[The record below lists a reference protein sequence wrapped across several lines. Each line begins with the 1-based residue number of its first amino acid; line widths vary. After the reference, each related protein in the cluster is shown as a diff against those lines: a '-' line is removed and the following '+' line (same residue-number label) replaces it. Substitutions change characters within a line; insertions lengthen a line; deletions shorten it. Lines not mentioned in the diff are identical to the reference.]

1 MSSSRKPT
9 SRRPSPAPITPAAAP
24 AVAAEGPGAEPV
36 ARYTWEEIRARVPA
50 ADAKT
55 LARYPVAATPNELIK
70 EGATLRSER
79 ILTDLRL
86 WLGDIVAWWSK
97 LTPEER
103 AATVGFSDARL
114 QVVTHHA
121 FALIGLVRRASK
133 SHAKSDH
140 AAAVAVADTAYANA
154 QRDRHLLRAV
164 LDQAAP
170 AAVGFAQSVAAADT
184 AASDTAALDRTLGA
198 LVELA
203 RDTLRRGG
211 PVAEVLTADGL
222 TEASLSRYVAARAAL
237 RETHEKIR
245 GAAGDGPVAQSELD
259 QQDGLLLLH
268 MEGLRKTFRA
278 LRAHDRRA
286 PQLIARSTGSYFGRR
301 ARKPDAAAPPPADG
315 GKATP
320 ATR

>member
-140 AAAVAVADTAYANA
+140 AAA
-154 QRDRHLLRAV
+154 
-164 LDQAAP
+164 
-170 AAVGFAQSVAAADT
+170 DT
-184 AASDTAALDRTLGA
+184 AASDAAALDRTLGA

-203 RDTLRRGG
+203 RGRSRPTAGLAQRQLGG
-211 PVAEVLTADGL
+211 AGTWRTRTLTASPCRSITTTNGISTTTVLLSSD
-222 TEASLSRYVAARAAL
+222 ASASM
-237 RETHEKIR
+237 TNR
-245 GAAGDGPVAQSELD
+245 GE
-259 QQDGLLLLH
+259 
-268 MEGLRKTFRA
+268 M
-278 LRAHDRRA
+278 
-286 PQLIARSTGSYFGRR
+286 
-301 ARKPDAAAPPPADG
+301 
-315 GKATP
+315 
-320 ATR
+320 